1 MDFTQIGLFAA
12 GGAFGALLGHP
23 LIKTFKLDKD
33 GIFNSFNSLDDL
45 ARHYRMESWT
55 IDAKP
60 IFSIANAVIDE
71 IPLLRVVSDELWNA
85 AKDRQRVTR
94 RTITRAGNRLRERVP
109 VARRARLRP
118 ARRMST
124 QRWPRSSRRRTPK
137 ALAAARRPNSWKSLR
152 ETWMVSSSSGNWG
165 NFVKHGVASVVRNAA
180 GCAMTGTRA
189 AAPMAFTN
197 GHMRAGSCSQLT
209 PTAAAPASAITF
221 FGHVTRA
228 VCFSAAKPK

>member
-118 ARRMST
+118 ARECHAALAPQQPPT
-124 QRWPRSSRRRTPK
+124 NPK

-197 GHMRAGSCSQLT
+197 RHMRAGSCSQLT